1 MQTLLLQSVSD
12 EKSTKLQDLLTPQHR
27 VVCTGCNLRA
37 TSERQRYSL
46 GVTPQHIIRKHIL
59 SSNTVF
65 LEKKIY
71 IHIGPQV
78 LLL

>member
-37 TSERQRYSL
+37 TSEREELLASY
-46 GVTPQHIIRKHIL
+46 TPAHHQKTHSQLKHCFSRK
-59 SSNTVF
+59 
-65 LEKKIY
+65 KKIY
-71 IHIGPQV
+71 IYT
-78 LLL
+78 